1 MFIEPAYDAGQ
12 ALASARAV
20 FWDSGHAASSLDDL
34 GAAMAMNWP
43 SVYGAFGDKQALYL
57 KTLEGYRDDSV
68 AALREVLDRAR
79 PLRDG

>member
-1 MFIEPAYDAGQ
+1 MIRI
-12 ALASARAV
+12 LLARAITEGKLLETPP
-20 FWDSGHAASSLDDL
+20 SGHAPSSLDDL
-34 GAAMAMNWP
+34 GAAMAMNRP

>member
-1 MFIEPAYDAGQ
+1 
-12 ALASARAV
+12 
-20 FWDSGHAASSLDDL
+20 
-34 GAAMAMNWP
+34 MAMNRP